1 MDLIDEKIAIYEA
14 FDNGEIDAL
23 EKEILLESV
32 EAIANDEEC
41 MTESYSYSFE
51 EFEMAKKEIIKTNL
65 KYAEGIIEYNL
76 KRTQKFFDD
85 STEQARLKYMKVPN
99 IKTLIKNGLY
109 TTANENHINLYIYR
123 IENNTKSKIQG
134 AARACR
140 NVVIREAKEYQVKD
154 HERYLSDAEHHMKE
168 IMKAVRYKQ
177 KRW

>member
-23 EKEILLESV
+23 EKEILLESA
-32 EAIANDEEC
+32 EAIAKDEEC
-41 MTESYSYSFE
+41 MTESYSYSLE
-51 EFEMAKKEIIKTNL
+51 EFEMAKREIIDANL
-65 KYAEGIIEYNL
+65 KYAKGIIEYNL
-76 KRTQKFFDD
+76 KRTKKFFDD
-85 STEQARLKYMKVPN
+85 STERARLRYMKVPN
-99 IKTLIKNGLY
+99 IKTLIDNGLY
-109 TTANENHINLYIYR
+109 EKKNETRIDLYVYR

-140 NVVIREAKEYQVKD
+140 SVVIREAKEYQVKD

>member
-14 FDNGEIDAL
+14 FGNGEIDAM

-32 EAIANDEEC
+32 EAIAKDEEC

-51 EFEMAKKEIIKTNL
+51 EFENAKKEIIKANL

-76 KRTQKFFDD
+76 KRTKRFFDD
-85 STEQARLKYMKVPN
+85 STEQARLKYMKVPSTA
-99 IKTLIKNGLY
+99 TLIDKGLY
-109 TTANENHINLYIYR
+109 DKRNETHINLYIYR
-123 IENNTKSKIQG
+123 IENNTKSKIK
-134 AARACR
+134 AAAKACR
-140 NVVIREAKEYQVKD
+140 SVVIREAKEYQVKD

-168 IMKAVRYKQ
+168 IMGAIRYRQ